1 MSRARAMRRGGF
13 AFAASHGLALVLG
26 LGSSMLLARAAPP
39 PTVAAY
45 LLLLQAATAVG
56 VVLQL
61 GLAPAVLRFAPA
73 TRGAGGREASALLRR
88 RLLLL
93 LGLVWAAAA
102 PPLLLAWPGIAWRL
116 GAPELAGAGGLVVG
130 LAALAALGQTADA
143 YLRAFR
149 RYRTSAVLRDVVPR
163 LLLLAGWLA
172 LLWRFRGDAG
182 WPLLAAAFV
191 ASRVVALLGYAVALR
206 GTSGDEES
214 EPRAAH
220 PPPPLG
226 AIFSTALVMGLRGA
240 AGILLVSADLWILSA
255 LRSHHEV
262 AVYGMM
268 SRLLQVVA
276 LSPLIAGFVIPQ
288 EFALLHADGR
298 RQELERLA
306 RTAATAVTLLAAVAL
321 AGLVVLGRPF
331 IRIAFGEP
339 YVAGWPLVLVLG
351 AGQLWDAFSG
361 AAGFMLQMTG
371 HHARLLLL
379 TLGAALLNLALAVFL
394 APRWGPLGVAAASAL
409 ALVLL
414 NVGTV
419 WSVRRLLGIKTL
431 AYLSPADWRQALA
444 RLLPARPRGAA
455 PR

>member
-1 MSRARAMRRGGF
+1 MLQLVAMRRGAL
-13 AFAASHGLALVLG
+13 AFAASHGVALVLG
-26 LGSSMLLARAAPP
+26 LGSSVLLARAAPP
-39 PTVAAY
+39 PTVATY
-45 LLLLQAATAVG
+45 LLLLQAATAAS

-93 LGLVWAAAA
+93 QGLVWAAAA
-102 PPLLLAWPGIAWRL
+102 PPLLLAWPWIARRL
-116 GAPELAGAGGLVVG
+116 GAPELAGAGGMIVG
-130 LAALAALGQTADA
+130 LAALFALGQIADA

-149 RYRTSAVLRDVVPR
+149 RYGASAALKDVVPR
-163 LLLLAGWLA
+163 LVLLCGWLA
-172 LLWRFRGDAG
+172 LLWRFRGDAA
-182 WPLLAAAFV
+182 WPLLAAAYV
-191 ASRVVALLGYAVALR
+191 AARVVALLGYAIALR

-220 PPPPLG
+220 PSPALG
-226 AIFSTALVMGLRGA
+226 SIFATALVMGLRGA

-255 LRSHHEV
+255 LRSHDEV

-268 SRLLQVVA
+268 TRLLQVVA
-276 LSPLIAGFVIPQ
+276 LSPLIAAFVIPQ

-298 RQELERLA
+298 REELERLA
-306 RTAATAVTLLAAVAL
+306 RTAATAVTVLAAVAL
-321 AGLVVLGRPF
+321 AGLVVLGKPF
-331 IRIAFGEP
+331 IRLAFGES
-339 YVAGWPLVLVLG
+339 YVAGWTLILVLG
-351 AGQLWDAFSG
+351 AGRLWDAFAG

-379 TLGAALLNLALAVFL
+379 TLGAALLNLGLALLL

-409 ALVLL
+409 CLALFNLAA
-414 NVGTV
+414 V
-419 WSVRRLLGIKTL
+419 WSVRRLLGISTM
-431 AYLSPADWRQALA
+431 AYLSPVEWRRALA
-444 RLLPARPRGAA
+444 QLLPAWRRAAA